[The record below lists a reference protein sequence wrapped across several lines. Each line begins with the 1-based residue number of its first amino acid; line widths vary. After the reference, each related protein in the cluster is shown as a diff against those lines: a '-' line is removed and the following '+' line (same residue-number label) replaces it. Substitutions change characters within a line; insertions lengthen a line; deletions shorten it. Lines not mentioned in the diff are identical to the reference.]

1 MKADKAE
8 IYDTVVFSTPPRV
21 TEQQL
26 WPKHCVQETWGAELH
41 PQLKVRARVW
51 LSRVVFGC
59 HVLCLA
65 VALISCS
72 CYVFIFSP
80 GNLVVNSS
88 LGSYRVVFTLQCS
101 CVMFQRVQN
110 SIFINKGVNPDI
122 DSYSAFWDNQKLAK
136 TDLCRELEKRHVTD
150 VFICGLAYD
159 ICVGKRRENIEKN
172 GPFRLYVYFG
182 SFTQ

>member
-1 MKADKAE
+1 MLGVCAQVAADKAE

-65 VALISCS
+65 VTC
-72 CYVFIFSP
+72 
-80 GNLVVNSS
+80 
-88 LGSYRVVFTLQCS
+88 RVWLARTVSGCHVPCLAVTCCAWLLHLLAVA
-101 CVMFQRVQN
+101 VMFL
-110 SIFINKGVNPDI
+110 
-122 DSYSAFWDNQKLAK
+122 Y
-136 TDLCRELEKRHVTD
+136 
-150 VFICGLAYD
+150 
-159 ICVGKRRENIEKN
+159 
-172 GPFRLYVYFG
+172 FRLVP
-182 SFTQ
+182 